1 MWWTTALSRQPPDC
15 FARLPQDA
23 IRMAV
28 LPRNYGSR
36 LLVPQVVLEVR
47 SADGLVR
54 RVEVDGD
61 DFLIGR
67 GDFCD
72 LRLAGVDQPLVHSEL
87 HLQGG
92 SVWIEAAEETVLLAV
107 NGRLCRRMSLREGD
121 RVQVGD
127 TEITVHVGTPTQ
139 GVSDLPQVAPCGVS
153 EDLTLLSADEL
164 CDRIVADE
172 ELIATFEQGRLSGW
186 QSLLQAVETVLHDD
200 PEVATH
206 PQRVAAV
213 AELRHLSEQLA
224 RRMTGTDVQLV
235 NAAAEPDATQDAV
248 SRRIEQLLQGFG
260 ESELRASA

>member
-1 MWWTTALSRQPPDC
+1 MQPPDC

-72 LRLAGVDQPLVHSEL
+72 LQLAGVDQPLVHSEL

-92 SVWIEAAEETVLLAV
+92 AVWIEAADETVLLSV

-139 GVSDLPQVAPCGVS
+139 GVSDLPEVAPCGVS

-172 ELIATFEQGRLSGW
+172 EMIATFEQGRLSGW

-200 PEVATH
+200 PQAASH
-206 PQRVAAV
+206 PNRDAAV
-213 AELRHLSEQLA
+213 VELRSLSVQLA
-224 RRMTGTDVQLV
+224 QRMGQSGVQFVDAATDLHE
-235 NAAAEPDATQDAV
+235 AQDGV

-260 ESELRASA
+260 ESDLRASA